1 MIGTTSITGLPGQF
15 RPGRLASAFSMIE
28 TVVSIMI
35 VGGLLVV
42 AMNTAGAAVTGQQ
55 KIGDRAK
62 GMLLAEGLMDE
73 ILRQAYEEPDDT
85 PTFGRES
92 SESGSNRADYDD
104 VDDYDGWFASPPESK
119 DGTSMSGYTGWKRS
133 VVVEWVNS
141 TNLTGVSGTDTG
153 VKRITVTVTRD
164 GRTLAEL
171 VAIRAGTPPERVRD
185 PRKVYLSIV

>member
-1 MIGTTSITGLPGQF
+1 MTSTTSMTGLPGQF

-55 KIGDRAK
+55 KIGERAK

-73 ILRQAYEEPDDT
+73 VLRQAYEEPDDT
-85 PTFGRES
+85 PTFGREP

-104 VDDYDGWFASPPESK
+104 VDDYDGWGTSLPESK
-119 DGTSMSGYTGWKRS
+119 VGTSMSGYTGWKRS

-141 TNLTGVSGTDTG
+141 SNLTGVSGTDTG

-164 GRTLAEL
+164 GRTVAKL
-171 VAIRAGTPPERVRD
+171 VALRAGAPPERVRD

>member
-1 MIGTTSITGLPGQF
+1 MTPTRNARRMGTDR
-15 RPGRLASAFSMIE
+15 RPHGFSMAE
-28 TVVSIMI
+28 TLVSILI
-35 VGGLLVV
+35 VGGLVV
-42 AMNTAGAAVTGQQ
+42 AAMNTAGAAMMGHK
-55 KIGDRAK
+55 KIGDR
-62 GMLLAEGLMDE
+62 GRGTLLAQDLLGE
-73 ILRQAYEEPDDT
+73 ILLQAYEEPVDT

-133 VVVEWVNS
+133 VVVEWVDN
-141 TNLTGVSGTDTG
+141 TDLIEVSGSDTG

-171 VAIRAGTPPERVRD
+171 VALRAGAPPERVRD
-185 PRKVYLSIV
+185 PRKVFMSTE